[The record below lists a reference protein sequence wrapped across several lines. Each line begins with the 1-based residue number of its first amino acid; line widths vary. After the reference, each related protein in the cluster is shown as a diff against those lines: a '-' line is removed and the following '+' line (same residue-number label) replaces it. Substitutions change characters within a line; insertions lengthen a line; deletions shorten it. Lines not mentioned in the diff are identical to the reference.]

1 MSKDHVNILNG
12 AVGMRE
18 SEQKGTDV
26 CGFNL
31 FFWYV
36 SADSHVL
43 SALSQCKVFVPILSP
58 LVPEFYHIHSFLSF
72 SCSFYV
78 TPELIIFHTLSVS

>member
-1 MSKDHVNILNG
+1 MPEDHVNILNG

-31 FFWYV
+31 FFGM
-36 SADSHVL
+36 
-43 SALSQCKVFVPILSP
+43 
-58 LVPEFYHIHSFLSF
+58 
-72 SCSFYV
+72 
-78 TPELIIFHTLSVS
+78 